1 MLSDL
6 KAGAPFSEEEA
17 ALLGRF
23 EAGGALTDLEADVVI
38 SRALYDNFILAKEL
52 SREQQE
58 LYDRYSQFVSRRT
71 TDIADLKT
79 QLLNKRKAA
88 AAAAPPRTAPL
99 APPGNDQCAG
109 AEVINGAGPFPI
121 CSTVTADVTDA
132 TLTGDPPV
140 PSCQTNVSRS
150 IWYRFTP
157 SVTATYTMTTC
168 NSDGTAT
175 TVDDTVMAIY
185 TSSTSACGG
194 TLTEVPNAGQ
204 TDGCGDDECVN
215 EALQAR
221 IETALTGG
229 TTYFIVVWEFDAT
242 APTVGNTAV
251 QLCIQQLLPPSNDTC
266 ANATTLSLDTPQA
279 GSTFGAF
286 DDYQLSGATCFT
298 GVSQTP
304 STASSVDVVYRFTAP
319 VAGNYSFTVSNY
331 NTESNLVIFAATTCP
346 AATPGTPVIVGTCS
360 AAANR
365 HTTGSAEEIRC
376 MALTANQTIFVFVD
390 ENVLSP
396 GSTFT
401 IEANL
406 CVQES
411 EANDTP
417 ATADTFVCGVEGTIN
432 PAGDADFY
440 SLGTP
445 ASGSRI
451 FAMVNSVAANS
462 TDLDLRVTTSTDTLE
477 YDDFNNDGPFGSL
490 GPNVAGTQTNGA
502 PIFLRVNQFSGV
514 AAEPYRIYA
523 AVQPSSASATAE
535 TEPNNTTGTA
545 NTAANLYFS
554 GTLAAP
560 APSTDIDIFSLTAS
574 AGDLIF
580 VSLDADPERNN
591 TPINPALELLDSG
604 GVVLVS
610 VNDSGSTSNNTAS
623 PGTLTGTNPSA
634 PGEGLVWRA
643 RVSGTYFVRVTIG
656 TTSTGATGTGNYLLS
671 I

>member
-1 MLSDL
+1 MRASTKRTRHLAGLTLLIVGLFAWLTLPETLLNRATSAHSAGPLFQGKAISPSALDPQRQAALQKLLSEL
-6 KAGAPFSEEEA
+6 KGGAQFSEEETI
-17 ALLGRF
+17 LLRKF
-23 EAGGALTDLEADVVI
+23 EAGGAISDLEADIVI
-38 SRALYDNFILAKEL
+38 SRALYDLFILAKEL

-58 LYDRYSQFVSRRT
+58 VFDRYSQFASRRT

-88 AAAAPPRTAPL
+88 AAAAPPRQTPL
-99 APPGNDQCAG
+99 VAPPNDLCAG

-121 CSTVTADVTDA
+121 SSTVTADVTDA
-132 TLTGDPPV
+132 TLTGDPPT

-157 SVTATYTMTTC
+157 STTATYTLTTC
-168 NSDGTAT
+168 NSDGSAT

-194 TLTEVPNAGQ
+194 TLTEVPTAGQ

-229 TTYFIVVWEFDAT
+229 TTYFIVIWEFDAT
-242 APTVGNTAV
+242 APTAGNTAV
-251 QLCIQQLLPPSNDTC
+251 QLRIQQLLPPSNDTC
-266 ANATTLSLDTPQA
+266 ATPTTLSLDTPQA

-286 DDYQLSGATCFT
+286 DDYQLSGAACFT
-298 GVSQTP
+298 GVSQTA

-331 NTESNLVIFAATTCP
+331 NTDSNLVIFAATTCP
-346 AATPGTPVIVGTCS
+346 TATPGTPVVVGTCS

-365 HTTGSAEEIRC
+365 HTTGSAEEIKC
-376 MALTANQTIFVFVD
+376 MALTANQTIFVFVN

-396 GSTFT
+396 GSTFI

-417 ATADTFVCGVEGTIN
+417 ATADTFICGVEGTLT
-432 PAGDADFY
+432 PAGETDFY

-445 ASGSRI
+445 ASGSRV
-451 FAMVNSVAANS
+451 FAIVNSVAANS
-462 TDLDLRVTTSTDTLE
+462 TDLDLRVTTTTDTLE

-490 GPNVAGTQTNGA
+490 GPNIAGTPDNRLAGIPAGEPVQ
-502 PIFLRVNQFSGV
+502 RRSG
-514 AAEPYRIYA
+514 
-523 AVQPSSASATAE
+523 
-535 TEPNNTTGTA
+535 GTLSRLCGD
-545 NTAANLYFS
+545 TAAHRQRD
-554 GTLAAP
+554 GR
-560 APSTDIDIFSLTAS
+560 D
-574 AGDLIF
+574 
-580 VSLDADPERNN
+580 
-591 TPINPALELLDSG
+591 
-604 GVVLVS
+604 
-610 VNDSGSTSNNTAS
+610 
-623 PGTLTGTNPSA
+623 
-634 PGEGLVWRA
+634 RA
-643 RVSGTYFVRVTIG
+643 E
-656 TTSTGATGTGNYLLS
+656 
-671 I
+671 